1 MFDKLSNIFT
11 SDKSLNLL
19 ILLIVFIPFS
29 LISGNFFVNLNI
41 ILIALV
47 LLLSLIDK
55 QELKILISK
64 NFLPILLFFIL
75 ILISDLIILD
85 EVSYKSF
92 SLFKFYFLFV
102 AINYVLEKNNL
113 SLNFISVVLFYT
125 LIFFSF
131 DIIVQY
137 FYGSD
142 IFGISSGSEYRFSG
156 FMGDEWIAGS
166 FISKLMLLSIIS
178 FIFIKKLKFL
188 NIFFLVLFFF
198 TVLLTGE
205 RMALF
210 NFFFIIF
217 LLSIYL
223 IYKNIFNLKDVVLLT
238 FSILFILMIF
248 FLNLS
253 NERKQLY
260 TVDLLVKLKLAD
272 NYLNTFEVK
281 NEDKEFIRE
290 DINKKNTHLDLFI
303 SSYKIIKNN
312 LVLGTGTNQ
321 FYAKCKNFKEE
332 LLHCENHS
340 HNLYLNIFS
349 EQGLIIFI
357 FFFYIIYKYVIINLF
372 LIKKNKAQGLLLI
385 TILIILNPLSV
396 SGDLFSTWTGTVF
409 WYILG
414 FYTFLSSTQKSIK

>member
-1 MFDKLSNIFT
+1 MVNKLNNIFT
-11 SDKSLNLL
+11 SDKILNLL
-19 ILLIVFIPFS
+19 ILLLAFMPVS
-29 LISGNFFVNLNI
+29 LILGNFSVNLNI
-41 ILIALV
+41 ALIVLV
-47 LLLSLIDK
+47 LLSNLIKK
-55 QELKILISK
+55 QEFKIFIFKKFQL
-64 NFLPILLFFIL
+64 ILLFFIL
-75 ILISDLIILD
+75 ILISDLIILN
-85 EVSYKSF
+85 EFTYKSVG
-92 SLFKFYFLFV
+92 LFKFYFLFV
-102 AINYVLEKNNL
+102 AINYALERYYL
-113 SLNFISVVLFYT
+113 SLNFISVVLFIV
-125 LIFFSF
+125 LIVFSL

-137 FYGSD
+137 FYGTD

-178 FIFIKKLKFL
+178 FIFIKKLKFF
-188 NIFFLVLFFF
+188 NIFLLVFFFF

-210 NFFFIIF
+210 NFLLIIF
-217 LLSIYL
+217 FLSIYL
-223 IYKNIFNLKDVVLLT
+223 IYKNIFTFKDVILIA
-238 FSILFILMIF
+238 FSILFILGLF
-248 FLNLS
+248 FLSLS

-281 NEDKEFIRE
+281 SEDKKFIAE

-303 SSYKIIKNN
+303 SSYKLIKDN
-312 LVLGTGTNQ
+312 LILGTGTNQ
-321 FYAKCKNFKEE
+321 FYAECKNFKKE

-357 FFFYIIYKYVIINLF
+357 FFFYIIYKYLVINLP
-372 LIKKNKAQGLLLI
+372 LIKKDKVQGLLSI
-385 TILIILNPLSV
+385 TILIIFNPFSV
-396 SGDLFSTWTGTVF
+396 SGDLFSTWTGTIF

-414 FYTFLSSTQKSIK
+414 FYTFLSSNQKSI